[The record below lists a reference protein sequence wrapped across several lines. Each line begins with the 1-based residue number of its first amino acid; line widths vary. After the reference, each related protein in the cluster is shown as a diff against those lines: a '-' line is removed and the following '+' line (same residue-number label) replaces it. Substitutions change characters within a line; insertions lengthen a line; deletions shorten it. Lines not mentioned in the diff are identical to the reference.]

1 MQNASALPFA
11 LPSGNARLRRPLTWT
26 AAAVFAL
33 VLAAVVV
40 AVSFAQVGGDRGIAP
55 VAASR
60 DISVGGIEVDT
71 RGDSATEARQAGWD
85 EAAVLAWKKIEGPD
99 LPESQIAS
107 FVSSIVIEREQIGP
121 KRYIARLGV
130 IFDRERAGRFL
141 GGEVEAR
148 QSAPMLLIPVT
159 VTAGTQTVYERR
171 NPFQRAWAEFN
182 PGTSRIQYVR
192 PSGAGGD
199 SLLVTYGQTGRR
211 SRTWW
216 RNVLD
221 QFDASNVLVAIAELD
236 YAYPGG
242 PVAGTFTARY
252 GPDSR
257 VLDTFEL
264 RANSAAELPAMLARA
279 VTRFDVIYQR
289 ALSAGRLRVDPTLD
303 LGEVRIDPRIAALI
317 ERGRQA
323 DARVRAER
331 ATADRARSA
340 QTSEDGAITDAP
352 VNRPPPEGSVAL
364 YTVQVAT
371 PDTDAF
377 NGAFAAVRG
386 ASNVRA
392 VGTRSTAIGGTSVL
406 TVSFAGSIGDLAQS
420 LRAAGFTVQQG
431 GSSLT
436 ISR

>member
-11 LPSGNARLRRPLTWT
+11 LPSGRARLRRPFAW
-26 AAAVFAL
+26 AAAAAL
-33 VLAAVVV
+33 AVVVV
-40 AVSFAQVGGDRGIAP
+40 AVSFAQVGGERGIAP

-60 DISVGGIEVDT
+60 DILVGGIEVDT

-85 EAAVLAWKKIEGPD
+85 EAAVLAWEKIDGPD
-99 LPESQIAS
+99 LPDSQIAS

-130 IFDRERAGRFL
+130 IFDRQRAGRYL
-141 GGEVEAR
+141 GGETQAR

-159 VTAGTQTVYERR
+159 VAAGTQTVYEQR

-199 SLLVTYGQTGRR
+199 SLLLTYGQTGRR

-252 GPDSR
+252 GPDSQ
-257 VLDTFEL
+257 VLDAFEL
-264 RANSAAELPAMLARA
+264 RADRASDLPDMLARA
-279 VTRFDVIYQR
+279 VTRFDAIYQR
-289 ALSAGRLRVDPTLD
+289 ALAAGRLSVDPTLD
-303 LGEVRIDPRIAALI
+303 LGEVQVDPRIARLI
-317 ERGRQA
+317 ELGRQA
-323 DARVRAER
+323 DARARSER
-331 ATADRARSA
+331 NEADRARSA
-340 QTSEDGAITDAP
+340 QTSDDGAITDAP

-371 PDTDAF
+371 PDVDAF
-377 NGAFAAVRG
+377 NGAFASVRG

-406 TVSFAGSIGDLAQS
+406 TVSYAGSIGELAQS